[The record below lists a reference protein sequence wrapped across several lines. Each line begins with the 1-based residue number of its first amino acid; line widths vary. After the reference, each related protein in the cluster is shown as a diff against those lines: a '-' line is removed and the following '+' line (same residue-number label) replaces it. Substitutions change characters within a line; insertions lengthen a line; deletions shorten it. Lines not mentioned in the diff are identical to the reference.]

1 MFLGAYLGW
10 SLKQVAQNYLFIP
23 ILSAKMSHV
32 NKDYKFGHDHR
43 CFGKPAVI
51 GGTCVVGDGSLVG
64 TARLGKLV
72 QALRAQHLKS
82 QRL

>member
-1 MFLGAYLGW
+1 MITVALAALQ
-10 SLKQVAQNYLFIP
+10 SLVVRA
-23 ILSAKMSHV
+23 
-32 NKDYKFGHDHR
+32 
-43 CFGKPAVI
+43 
-51 GGTCVVGDGSLVG
+51 CVVGDGSLVG